1 MKNHIEFPNFVVTIH
16 TLTYSCT
23 VKNSISLLI
32 LCFLGVGNA
41 YSQIFQPIAVDAKL
55 ACFEGNLSVEVLI
68 TSKDSLQV
76 QGGTLVPVDDSNYL
90 VKDVAAGDV
99 IQIRQVIPTQTR
111 LTNFLV
117 PVIEPEPVLPPIV
130 SRSTICENEGTTT
143 LKALVTEG
151 QTVDWYDSPAGG
163 SRLATGTPELTV
175 AKAGNYYAESR
186 STTLTCLSANRERS
200 VGVVTSAKSL
210 CPVVIVTRIHSGRV
224 Y

>member
-1 MKNHIEFPNFVVTIH
+1 
-16 TLTYSCT
+16 

-41 YSQIFQPIAVDAKL
+41 YAQVFQPISVDAKL
-55 ACFEGNLSVEVLI
+55 ACFGGNLSVEVLI
-68 TSKDSLQV
+68 TSRDSLQV

-90 VKDVAAGDV
+90 VKDIAAGDV
-99 IQIRQVIPTQTR
+99 IQIRQVTPTQTR

-130 SRSTICENEGTTT
+130 SRSTICGNGGTAI
-143 LKALVTEG
+143 LRALVMEG
-151 QTVDWYDSPAGG
+151 QTVDWYDAPTGG
-163 SRLATGTPELTV
+163 SKLATGTPELTV

-200 VGVVTSAKSL
+200 VGVVTSTKSL
-210 CPVVIVTRIHSGRV
+210 CPQVWVTRRPSGRI